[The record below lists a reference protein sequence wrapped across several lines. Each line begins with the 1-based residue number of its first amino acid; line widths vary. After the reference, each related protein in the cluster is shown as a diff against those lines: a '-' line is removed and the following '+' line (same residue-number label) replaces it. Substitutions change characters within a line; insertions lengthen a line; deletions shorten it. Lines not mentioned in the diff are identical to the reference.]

1 MFHVNDVR
9 NFLICKRL
17 FVNTLNSERINYQ
30 QYIHMDEALSIIAS
44 KKLLIS
50 DAFFGQ
56 RGDQSDKTLSAMD
69 YNEWL
74 IKARFEYNNLRVKIP
89 FMHKHDKTWDIY
101 FVRNELFPKE
111 DSLMYMTDSLWVLK
125 KLMIDINQVFII
137 HFNQDY
143 IRNGEIDYDKL
154 MTISDRFYNHHNN
167 QSNKII
173 DMIDNK
179 TRDLTKT
186 LNDMETFNIA
196 NLKKP
201 VRERKCTNRFR
212 CRFYEDCFPEESN
225 LDDNSIL
232 TLMGSE
238 KKYKM
243 FRDGV
248 LTLADADLDM
258 IEGTRQQYAQIMADR
273 NGGLFVDKAN
283 LSLWLKDTL
292 KMPLS
297 FLDFEWDRYAIPPYD
312 GMKPFDV
319 LLFQYSLHVFNKRLK
334 HKEFIGMDDCRI
346 EFIESLLHDLPKK
359 GSIIAF
365 NTSGG
370 EALRLRELQVS
381 FPQYHQQIED
391 VINRLV
397 DFSVPFNL
405 GIVYHL
411 KMKGFY
417 SLKKIVEVIDENYS
431 YKRLAIPQAMMAVDS
446 WRKLNNV
453 KDSEEEKELLDSLFA
468 YCAMDTYSLYLIYQ
482 WFQEICE
489 WGE

>member
-1 MFHVNDVR
+1 
-9 NFLICKRL
+9 
-17 FVNTLNSERINYQ
+17 
-30 QYIHMDEALSIIAS
+30 MDETLSIIAS
-44 KKLLIS
+44 KKLMIS

-56 RGDQSDKTLSAMD
+56 RGDQNEKTLMAMND
-69 YNEWL
+69 NEWL

-89 FMHKHDKTWDIY
+89 FMHKHDGKWDIY
-101 FVRNELFPKE
+101 FTRNELFPKE
-111 DSLMYMTDSLWVLK
+111 DSLIYMTDTLWVLN
-125 KLMIDINQVFII
+125 KLMIDIDQVFII

-143 IRNGEIDYDKL
+143 LRDGDIDYDKL
-154 MTISDRFYNHHNN
+154 MTISDCFYNRHNN
-167 QSNKII
+167 QANKIK
-173 DMIDNK
+173 DMINNK

-186 LNDMETFNIA
+186 LSEMEKFDITS
-196 NLKKP
+196 LKKP
-201 VRERKCTNRFR
+201 VRESKCTNRFR

-232 TLMGSE
+232 TLTGSE

-243 FRDGV
+243 FREGI
-248 LTLADADLDM
+248 LTLANTDIEQ

-273 NGGLFVDKAN
+273 NDGLFVDKLN
-283 LSLWLKDTL
+283 LQLWLKDTL
-292 KMPLS
+292 KKPLS

-319 LLFQYSLHVFNKRLK
+319 LLFQYSLHIYNKRLK

-346 EFIESLLHDLPKK
+346 EFIESLLHDLPKS
-359 GSIIAF
+359 GSIVAF

-370 EALRLRELQVS
+370 EALRLRELQHS
-381 FPQYHQQIED
+381 FPQYHQQLEN

-431 YKRLAIPQAMMAVDS
+431 YKKLAIPQAMMAVDS
-446 WRKLNNV
+446 WRKLNEI
-453 KDSEEEKELLDSLFA
+453 KDSAEGIELLNSLLA

-482 WFQEICE
+482 WFLEICE
-489 WGE
+489 AGE